1 MQTYKNKLN
10 VGILINLI
18 HKKPKK
24 AATRKLVGVKWCG
37 IHKEWLING
46 LMIKMGKKC
55 PLFECQHI
63 EHESTNWGHYFMSP
77 TGDGTEGPRSSNL

>member
-24 AATRKLVGVKWCG
+24 AATRKRRRQVVQNSQGVAYKRS
-37 IHKEWLING
+37 NDQN
-46 LMIKMGKKC
+46 GKKM
-55 PLFECQHI
+55 PFI
-63 EHESTNWGHYFMSP
+63 
-77 TGDGTEGPRSSNL
+77 